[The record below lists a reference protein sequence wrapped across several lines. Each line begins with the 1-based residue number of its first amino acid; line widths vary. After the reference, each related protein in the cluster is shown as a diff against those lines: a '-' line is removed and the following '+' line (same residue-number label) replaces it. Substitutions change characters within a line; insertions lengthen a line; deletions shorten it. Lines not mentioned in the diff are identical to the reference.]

1 MHFLFRILFPL
12 FLWFPYFASPQECNL
27 KNERDRYNQDPR
39 LTTGFKALGAGSNKF
54 LLSVSAEK
62 KEIDFF
68 LALDKSTVCFTDM
81 SRALITFENKQRASY
96 RNGGTTNCKGYFHF
110 IFPNQEKL
118 NANLLALAEKK
129 IQTIQFTDAN
139 NNKEILT
146 LLPEDQDQF
155 RQLAACI
162 LAELEKLRVDTWKP
176 RQKQ

>member
-1 MHFLFRILFPL
+1 MKWLFILL
-12 FLWFPYFASPQECNL
+12 FIPVISSAQNCNL
-27 KNERDRYNQDPR
+27 KNERDRFNQDPR

-68 LALDKSTVCFTDM
+68 LAIDNSTICFNDL
-81 SRALITFENKQRASY
+81 SRALVTFDNKQRATY

-118 NANLLALAEKK
+118 NANLTMLSEKR
-129 IQTIQFTDAN
+129 INSIQFTDSN

-146 LLPEDQDQF
+146 LRPEDQEEIMK
-155 RQLAACI
+155 LTACV
-162 LAELEKLRVDTWKP
+162 LAELEKLRIDTWKP
-176 RQKQ
+176 KQ

>member
-1 MHFLFRILFPL
+1 MLGRFIFSVFLLVPI
-12 FLWFPYFASPQECNL
+12 YSAAQDCNL

-39 LTTGFKALGAGSNKF
+39 LTTGFKTLGAGSNKF

-68 LALDKSTVCFTDM
+68 LALDNSTVCFNDL
-81 SRALITFENKQRASY
+81 SRALVTFENKQRASY

-110 IFPNQEKL
+110 IFPNQENL
-118 NANLLALAEKK
+118 HANLLALAEKK
-129 IQTIQFTDAN
+129 IQTIQFTGAN

-146 LLPEDQDQF
+146 LRPEDQEQI
-155 RQLAACI
+155 RQMTSCI
-162 LAELEKLRVDTWKP
+162 LDELEKLRVDTWKP